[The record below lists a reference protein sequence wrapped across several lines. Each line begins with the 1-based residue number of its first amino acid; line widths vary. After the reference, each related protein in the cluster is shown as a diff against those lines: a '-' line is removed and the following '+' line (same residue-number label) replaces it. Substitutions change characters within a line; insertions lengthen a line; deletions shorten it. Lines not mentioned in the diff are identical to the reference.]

1 LHIATIFL
9 IVAYCNQRSAV
20 SIPASRTDDAAD
32 LLSAVLVLVR
42 TARTV
47 GHRRTQA
54 LGPSGTP
61 YAVLKTLAS
70 CDARPGDLATALG
83 VSPSVISRALVPLEQ
98 AGLIERRHDADD
110 ARAWRLTLS
119 DLGRQTVEEQHTDY
133 ARLFAEALADWDDDE
148 MRNATNALTRLA
160 RVIAEQAD
168 TFRTAHN
175 PLPLPAPPSKTQPLP
190 AQPLPTQPLAAQEV
204 TA

>member
-1 LHIATIFL
+1 M
-9 IVAYCNQRSAV
+9 

-42 TARTV
+42 TARAV

-70 CDARPGDLATALG
+70 CDARAGDLATALG

-119 DLGRQTVEEQHTDY
+119 DLGRQTLEEQHAEY
-133 ARLFAEALADWDDDE
+133 VGLFAESLADWDDE
-148 MRNATNALTRLA
+148 ELRTATKALTRLEQ
-160 RVIAEQAD
+160 VISQHGD
-168 TFRTAHN
+168 SFRTARN
-175 PLPLPAPPSKTQPLP
+175 PIPLAPQAPAPQTP
-190 AQPLPTQPLAAQEV
+190 AAQKV

>member
-1 LHIATIFL
+1 M
-9 IVAYCNQRSAV
+9 
-20 SIPASRTDDAAD
+20 SIPTSRTDDAAD

-42 TARTV
+42 TARAV

-70 CDARPGDLATALG
+70 GDARAGDLATALG

-119 DLGRQTVEEQHTDY
+119 DLGRQNLQEQHAEY
-133 ARLFAEALADWDDDE
+133 VRLFTEALADWGDDE
-148 MRNATNALTRLA
+148 LRDATKALTRLEQ
-160 RVIAEQAD
+160 VIGQQAD
-168 TFRTAHN
+168 SFRTAHL
-175 PLPLPAPPSKTQPLP
+175 PLPLAAPSPAAPSP
-190 AQPLPTQPLAAQEV
+190 AAPSPAAPSPAAPSPAAEKV